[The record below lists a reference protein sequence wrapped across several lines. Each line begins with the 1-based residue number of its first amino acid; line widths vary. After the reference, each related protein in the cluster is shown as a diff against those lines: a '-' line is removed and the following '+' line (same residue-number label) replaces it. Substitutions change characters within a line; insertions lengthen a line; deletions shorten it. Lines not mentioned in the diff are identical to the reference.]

1 MTVSGSAI
9 VNKLEALGK
18 AAAGY
23 SETTDGGV
31 GPQYYDCSG
40 LVQKTLTDLGIT
52 GVPRTSEQQWAW
64 LQSAGAAHTGV
75 PTASDLS
82 PGDLVFANF
91 GNEVS
96 PGHVG
101 IYVGNG
107 QVYSAQDVSAG
118 IGLSSLSSWGSNVV
132 GWGTPPGATGGPASA
147 NLTSSIIPGLGDLG
161 SIASGLSGVVTD
173 MDDIAKVFV
182 DLSQP
187 SFWLRIGMF
196 FAGVGLLGWA
206 VWIMMGRPTPNIVPV
221 PV

>member
-1 MTVSGSAI
+1 MTVSGSDI

-40 LVQKTLTDLGIT
+40 LVQTTLTDLGIS
-52 GVPRTSEQQWAW
+52 GVPRTSEQQWTW
-64 LQSAGAAHTGV
+64 LQTAGAAHTGV

-132 GWGTPPGATGGPASA
+132 GWGTPPGATGGPVNA
-147 NLTSSIIPGLGDLG
+147 NLTSVIPGLGDLG
-161 SIASGLSGVVTD
+161 SIASGLSGAVKD
-173 MDDIAKVFV
+173 IDDIANVFV
-182 DLSQP
+182 WLSNP
-187 SFWLRIGMF
+187 GHWLRIGAF
-196 FAGVGLLGWA
+196 FAGMGLLGLA
-206 VWIMMGRPTPNIVPV
+206 VWIMMGRPTPNIAPV
-221 PV
+221 PI